1 MLAARR
7 QPGLAAFFLNLLLP
21 KSIKIAN
28 CAMNESTINWPPMRI
43 VLQFLLAIGLA
54 MNAAGASAS
63 CTPVPGADQIWS
75 KPSLHWVFI
84 GELHGSNE
92 TPAAFHDLVC
102 DAIEQG
108 KHVTVALERPTSEQP
123 ALDNIVTGKDLSAA
137 KESLLQ
143 LPGWKEVLD
152 GRGSEAMLRLLV
164 SLRELRS
171 LHPDL
176 KVVAFDAPYSGSP
189 ASGSRDEALGHT
201 LLSLHPTKPNDLVL
215 ILTGNI
221 HTMQAPV
228 RGYDL
233 AAMYLPPKEILSLEV
248 TDRGGESWSDDTA
261 GGCGPWNGGVG
272 DKDARKPYG
281 IFLDPSLAPFGK
293 VDGVL
298 SLGVPLTAS
307 APAAG
312 VASPAPACRVKFA
325 EHQAAP
331 KDQ

>member
-1 MLAARR
+1 
-7 QPGLAAFFLNLLLP
+7 
-21 KSIKIAN
+21 
-28 CAMNESTINWPPMRI
+28 MRI
-43 VLQFLLAIGLA
+43 VLQFLLTMGLA
-54 MNAAGASAS
+54 INATAASAS
-63 CTPVPGADQIWS
+63 CSPVPGADQIWS
-75 KPSLHWVFI
+75 KPAVHWVFI

-92 TPAAFHDLVC
+92 TPAAFRDLVC
-102 DAIEQG
+102 NAIAQG
-108 KHVTVALERPTSEQP
+108 KHVTVALERPISEQA

-143 LPGWKEVLD
+143 LHGWKEVLD

-189 ASGSRDEALGHT
+189 AGGSRDEALGHA
-201 LLSLHPTKPNDLVL
+201 LLSLNPTKPNDLVL

-248 TDRGGESWSDDTA
+248 TDWGGESWSDDTVS
-261 GGCGPWNGGVG
+261 GCGPFKGGVG
-272 DKDARKPYG
+272 DKDAKKPYG
-281 IFLDPSLAPFGK
+281 LFLDPSLAPFGK

-312 VASPAPACRVKFA
+312 VPSPAPACRTKYA
-325 EHQAAP
+325 EHQAVP

>member
-1 MLAARR
+1 M
-7 QPGLAAFFLNLLLP
+7 
-21 KSIKIAN
+21 
-28 CAMNESTINWPPMRI
+28 
-43 VLQFLLAIGLA
+43 LQFLLAMGLA
-54 MNAAGASAS
+54 INAAASAS
-63 CTPVPGADQIWS
+63 CSPVPGADQIWS
-75 KPSLHWVFI
+75 KAGVHWVFI
-84 GELHGSNE
+84 GEMHGSNE
-92 TPAAFHDLVC
+92 TPAAFRDLVC
-102 DAIEQG
+102 DAIAQG
-108 KHVTVALERPTSEQP
+108 KRVTVALERPTSEQA
-123 ALDNIVTGKDLSAA
+123 ALDSIVRGKDLSTA

-171 LHPDL
+171 LHSDL

-189 ASGSRDEALGHT
+189 AGGARDEALGHA
-201 LLSLHPTKPNDLVL
+201 LLSLHPAKPNDLVL

-221 HTMQAPV
+221 HAMQASK

-248 TDRGGESWSDDTA
+248 TDWGGETWSESIEE
-261 GGCGPWNGGVG
+261 GCGPFKGGVG
-272 DKDARKPYG
+272 SKDAKKPYG

-293 VDGVL
+293 VDGIL

-312 VASPAPACRVKFA
+312 VPSPAPACRAKFA
-325 EHQAAP
+325 QHKAVP

>member
-1 MLAARR
+1 M
-7 QPGLAAFFLNLLLP
+7 
-21 KSIKIAN
+21 
-28 CAMNESTINWPPMRI
+28 
-43 VLQFLLAIGLA
+43 LQFLLAMGLGVH
-54 MNAAGASAS
+54 AAASAS
-63 CTPVPGADQIWS
+63 CSPVPGADQLWS
-75 KPSLHWVFI
+75 KAGVHWVFI

-92 TPAAFHDLVC
+92 TPAAFYDLVC
-102 DAIEQG
+102 DAIAQG
-108 KHVTVALERPTSEQP
+108 KHVTVALERPTSEQA
-123 ALDNIVTGKDLSAA
+123 ALDNILTAKDLSAA

-189 ASGSRDEALGHT
+189 AGGARDEALGHA
-201 LLSLHPTKPNDLVL
+201 LLSLQPARPNDLVL

-221 HTMQAPV
+221 HAMQASK

-248 TDRGGESWSDDTA
+248 TDGGGESWSDDA
-261 GGCGPWNGGVG
+261 QGGCGPFKGGVG
-272 DKDARKPYG
+272 SKDANKPYG

-312 VASPAPACRVKFA
+312 VPSPAPACRAKFT
-325 EHQAAP
+325 EHQGVP
-331 KDQ
+331 KDE

>member
-1 MLAARR
+1 
-7 QPGLAAFFLNLLLP
+7 
-21 KSIKIAN
+21 
-28 CAMNESTINWPPMRI
+28 MRI
-43 VLQFLLAIGLA
+43 ALQFLLAMGLA
-54 MNAAGASAS
+54 INAAAAGTS
-63 CTPVPGADQIWS
+63 CSPVPGADQIWS
-75 KPSLHWVFI
+75 KPSVHWVFI

-92 TPAAFHDLVC
+92 TPVAFHDLVC
-102 DAIEQG
+102 DAIAQG

-123 ALDNIVTGKDLSAA
+123 ALDNILTGKDLPAA

-143 LPGWKEVLD
+143 LPGWKEILD

-164 SLRELRS
+164 SLRELHK

-176 KVVAFDAPYSGSP
+176 RVVAFDAPYSGSP
-189 ASGSRDEALGHT
+189 TSGSRDEAMGHA

-221 HTMQAPV
+221 HAMQASK
-228 RGYDL
+228 RGYDV
-233 AAMYLPPKEILSLEV
+233 AAMYLPPSEILSLEV
-248 TDRGGESWSDDTA
+248 TDWGGETWLDSTE
-261 GGCGPWNGGVG
+261 GGCGPSKGGVG
-272 DKDARKPYG
+272 NKDAKKPYG

-312 VASPAPACRVKFA
+312 VPSPAPACRAKFA
-325 EHQAAP
+325 EHQAVP
-331 KDQ
+331 KNQ

>member
-1 MLAARR
+1 MLAV
-7 QPGLAAFFLNLLLP
+7 GLA
-21 KSIKIAN
+21 
-28 CAMNESTINWPPMRI
+28 IN
-43 VLQFLLAIGLA
+43 
-54 MNAAGASAS
+54 ASAAITS
-63 CTPVPGADQIWS
+63 CSPVPGADQIWS
-75 KPSLHWVFI
+75 KPGVHWVFI

-102 DAIEQG
+102 NAIAQG
-108 KHVTVALERPTSEQP
+108 KHVTVALERPTSEQA
-123 ALDNIVTGKDLSAA
+123 ALDDIVMGNDLSAA

-143 LPGWKEVLD
+143 LHGWKEVLD

-171 LHPDL
+171 LHPGL

-189 ASGSRDEALGHT
+189 AGGARDEALGHA
-201 LLSLHPTKPNDLVL
+201 LLSLHPAKPNDLVL

-221 HTMQAPV
+221 HAMQASK
-228 RGYDL
+228 RGYDV

-248 TDRGGESWSDDTA
+248 TDRGGESWSDSTE
-261 GGCGPWNGGVG
+261 GGCGPWKGGVG
-272 DKDARKPYG
+272 DKDAKKPYG

-307 APAAG
+307 APAVG
-312 VASPAPACRVKFA
+312 EPSPAPACRVKFLSG
-325 EHQAAP
+325 HQAVP
-331 KDQ
+331 TNQ

>member
-1 MLAARR
+1 
-7 QPGLAAFFLNLLLP
+7 
-21 KSIKIAN
+21 
-28 CAMNESTINWPPMRI
+28 MRI
-43 VLQFLLAIGLA
+43 ALQFLLAMGLA
-54 MNAAGASAS
+54 INAAAATS
-63 CTPVPGADQIWS
+63 CSPVPGADQIWS
-75 KPSLHWVFI
+75 KPGLHWVFI

-92 TPAAFHDLVC
+92 TPAAFRELVC
-102 DAIEQG
+102 DAIAHG
-108 KHVTVALERPTSEQP
+108 KNVTVALERPTSEQA
-123 ALDNIVTGKDLSAA
+123 ALDGIVTGKDLSAA

-189 ASGSRDEALGHT
+189 AGGARDEALGHA
-201 LLSLHPTKPNDLVL
+201 LLSLHPAKPNDLVL

-221 HTMQAPV
+221 HAMQASK

-233 AAMYLPPKEILSLEV
+233 AAMYLPPREILSLEV
-248 TDRGGESWSDDTA
+248 TDRGGESWSDDTK
-261 GGCGPWNGGVG
+261 GGCGPWKGGVG
-272 DKDARKPYG
+272 DKGAKKPYG

-298 SLGVPLTAS
+298 SLAVPLTAS

-312 VASPAPACRVKFA
+312 EPSPPPACRVKFA
-325 EHQAAP
+325 EHQAVP